1 MRLRRLIPVVC
12 ILSVSMLS
20 VSAPAFAQSWI
31 EYTSLEDRFSV
42 NFPGEPTVE
51 DTTYTSQYEAD
62 YPARVHT
69 RVNGESRYSITVV
82 DHTNAAEIFKAR
94 AADCPPD
101 AQSDCSEGY
110 WTVDIYAAPNRAA
123 REFLTRADEVT
134 YFGYSR
140 IDRIGGHQIQLINPD
155 QSRSYVEIHMH
166 ENRLYIQEATVP
178 AGAPEPSIFGQS
190 LRLLD
195 VEGRVVRYMTDYANG
210 FPAPA
215 RQR

>member
-1 MRLRRLIPVVC
+1 
-12 ILSVSMLS
+12 
-20 VSAPAFAQSWI
+20 VSAQAFAQSWI
-31 EYTSLEDRFSV
+31 EYTNLEDRFSV

-51 DTTYTSQYEAD
+51 DTTYTSQYEAE
-62 YPARVHT
+62 YPARVHS
-69 RVNGESRYSITVV
+69 RVNGGNRFSITVV
-82 DHTNAAEIFKAR
+82 DHNNAAEIFKAR

-110 WTVDIYAAPNRAA
+110 WTVDIYAAVNHAA
-123 REFLTRADEVT
+123 NAFLTRADKVT

-140 IDRIGGHQIQLINPD
+140 IDRIGGHQIQLTNPD

-190 LRLLD
+190 LRFLD
-195 VEGRVVRYMTDYANG
+195 VEGKVVRYVTDYANG
-210 FPAPA
+210 YPAPA